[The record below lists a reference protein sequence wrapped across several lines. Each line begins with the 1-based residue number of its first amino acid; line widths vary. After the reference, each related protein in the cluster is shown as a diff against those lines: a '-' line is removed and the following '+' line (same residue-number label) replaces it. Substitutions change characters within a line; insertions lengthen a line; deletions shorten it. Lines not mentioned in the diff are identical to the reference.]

1 MTPEEIKNY
10 FLKAKPEQQ
19 LQFLC
24 KTVRRLDT
32 LKNVTQLGNE
42 LAKIKYIE
50 KNLAVKISP
59 IIMAGALA
67 ALKAAKQERLQKCFL
82 SLVRNSEQKLAEK
95 IVKKFNEGS
104 KEHTE

>member
-1 MTPEEIKNY
+1 MTPEDIKNY

-32 LKNVTQLGNE
+32 LKNMSQVGNE

-50 KNLAVKISP
+50 KNLALKISP
-59 IIMAGALA
+59 AIMAGALV
-67 ALKAAKQERLQKCFL
+67 ALKAAKQERLQTCFL
-82 SLVRNSEQKLAEK
+82 SVVRNSERKLAEK
-95 IVKKFNEGS
+95 VIQKFTEGS